1 MREIHVQWSALYINQ
16 NLVSKSTP
24 GAPLILS
31 MTVTIGML
39 RECPDRHAPACIAR
53 PAARTRDRYNR
64 SF

>member
-31 MTVTIGML
+31 MAVTIGML
-39 RECPDRHAPACIAR
+39 RECPDPRAEACVPR
-53 PAARTRDRYNR
+53 PAGRARDRYNR